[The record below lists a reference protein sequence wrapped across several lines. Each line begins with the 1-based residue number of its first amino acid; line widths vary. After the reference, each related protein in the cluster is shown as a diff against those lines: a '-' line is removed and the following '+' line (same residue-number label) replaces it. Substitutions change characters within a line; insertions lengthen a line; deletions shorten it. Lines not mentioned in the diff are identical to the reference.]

1 MLVLLALFSLAAWN
15 YLLFYHRGFWRADQR
30 LPKTWNELTTWPA
43 VAAIVPARNE
53 AETIGAVTAALLAQ
67 NYQGAFRIVVVDDA
81 STDGTAE
88 IARGHASPA
97 HRLEVIS
104 APPLQ
109 AGWTGKLAA
118 LNAGVQHV
126 ESVAPE
132 FLWFTDA
139 DIVHPPETLTR
150 LVSKAVVA
158 RRDLVSLMVRL
169 RCESFW
175 EHRLVPAFI
184 FFFQMLYPFAA
195 ANDDRSK
202 TAAAAG
208 GCVLLRSQALVK
220 AGGLE
225 AISSRV
231 IDDCALAGLVK
242 RSGGKLWLGL
252 ADTNEAGVSRS
263 LRRADTLEPLWAM
276 VRRTAFTQLNYSII
290 TLFLTLL
297 GLGLVFIA
305 PPLLVLTLP
314 SHGQVFPALAGFL
327 AWMAMA
333 LAYGPTLKD
342 YGRSPWEGLLLPLA
356 AALYGAMTF
365 DSAVAH
371 VQRRGGHWKGRHYGP
386 SSGPGNLSK
395 SP

>member
-1 MLVLLALFSLAAWN
+1 MLVLIALFSLAAWN
-15 YLLFYHRGFWRADQR
+15 YLLFYHRGFWRADQK
-30 LPKTWNELTTWPA
+30 LPASWKHLDTWPA

-53 AETIGAVTAALLAQ
+53 AETIGAMTAALLAQ
-67 NYQGAFRIVVVDDA
+67 DYQGTFRIVVVDDA

-88 IARGHASPA
+88 IARGHAATA
-97 HRLEVIS
+97 HRLEVIA
-104 APPLQ
+104 APPLP

-118 LNAGVQHV
+118 LNAGVRHV
-126 ESVAPE
+126 ENSAPE
-132 FLWFTDA
+132 YLWFTDA
-139 DIVHPPETLTR
+139 DIVHPPETLAR
-150 LVSKAVVA
+150 LVSKAVMA

-175 EHRLVPAFI
+175 EHRLIPAFI

-208 GCVLLRSQALVK
+208 GCVLLRREALIK

-231 IDDCALAGLVK
+231 IDDCALAGAVK
-242 RSGGKLWLGL
+242 GSGGNLWLGL
-252 ADTNEAGVSRS
+252 ADASRS

-276 VRRTAFTQLNYSII
+276 VRRTAFTQLNHSII
-290 TLFLTLL
+290 MIFLTLL

-305 PPLLVLTLP
+305 PPVLFLTLP
-314 SHGQVFPALAGFL
+314 LHGQVFPALAGFL

-333 LAYGPTLKD
+333 LAYSPTLKD
-342 YGRSPWEGLLLPLA
+342 YGRSPWEGLLLPVA
-356 AALYGAMTF
+356 AAFYGAMTF